1 MHNENAILRP
11 AAIFDTRNQAY
22 DATMEN
28 DQRRH
33 HRLCRP
39 PRAGLGPALVNL
51 TGPSILADHLGRR
64 AAQSAVTRCERYP
77 STTQTLKLSPG

>member
-22 DATMEN
+22 DAAMEN

-39 PRAGLGPALVNL
+39 SWASLGPTLVNL
-51 TGPSILADHLGRR
+51 TGPSILADHPNPVVRTARR
-64 AAQSAVTRCERYP
+64 TVRRD
-77 STTQTLKLSPG
+77 TL